1 MALAVGRVSIPF
13 APASGKG
20 PVSRALLPVHGGR
33 LEDCLYHCYRT
44 ESGTN
49 SRVQESI
56 RTHEKRWHLRTSTV
70 SHGKG
75 IRSASTPSARG
86 IEPNQEDKSAG
97 SPPSLSKKRGN
108 SIRLCLVFHFRCS
121 LVKSH
126 WSGEHER
133 ADQREACAGTCCLLG
148 LAWEPRPGARTPR
161 PKLKLPVA
169 MPSRAS
175 GDPSARLA
183 VRIFRQK

>member
-1 MALAVGRVSIPF
+1 M
-13 APASGKG
+13 
-20 PVSRALLPVHGGR
+20 PVHGGR

-108 SIRLCLVFHFRCS
+108 SIRLCLVFISDALWSSPTGQESTRELTSGRRVRVPVVFLASPGS
-121 LVKSH
+121 L
-126 WSGEHER
+126 GRGRER
-133 ADQREACAGTCCLLG
+133 HAPSSSSQSPCPAAPQETL
-148 LAWEPRPGARTPR
+148 PRGWLYVSFVRSS
-161 PKLKLPVA
+161 
-169 MPSRAS
+169 SRAHQESLS
-175 GDPSARLA
+175 GAPSPFPISRSH
-183 VRIFRQK
+183 QE